1 MLNRLFKKDW
11 TLQLMLII
19 PLWIYTG
26 FLLFYFD
33 FPPIPSYEM
42 SHVFNFISK
51 LLEGHLFLGKTF
63 ILFQIIFQSFYIS
76 IILQKNE
83 MVEKKSFLPSV
94 IYALLILSFPQ
105 HLSFSPI
112 HFSNTFLILFLS
124 KTLVTYEEES
134 ASKSLFT
141 CALYAALSILFFAPN
156 IVFIFSLIASMI
168 IFSNI
173 NIKSIIAII
182 MGFLFTYLY
191 LFTYYYLNDSMTSI
205 YNFYQNSISSNI
217 DFIIPENLMFRVFYF
232 STATI
237 AGYATLKQILNSS
250 EKLIRIRKKNY
261 YIVQFTIIS
270 FLAVLLTNFPMTN
283 QIGIV
288 FIGLTYVLSTLID
301 NNKSSFFSELSLW
314 VMIMFTFTLHFL
326 QLFH

>member
-11 TLQLMLII
+11 TLQLILII

-33 FPPIPSYEM
+33 FPSIPTYEM
-42 SHVFNFISK
+42 SHIFNFISK
-51 LLEGHLFLGKTF
+51 LLEGHLFLGKTI
-63 ILFQIIFQSFYIS
+63 ILLQIIFQSFYIS

-141 CALYAALSILFFAPN
+141 CALYAALSILFFTPN

-168 IFSNI
+168 VFSNI
-173 NIKSIIAII
+173 NLKSIIATI
-182 MGFLFTYLY
+182 MGFLFIYIY
-191 LFTYYYLNDSMTSI
+191 IFTYYYLNDSISNI
-205 YNFYQNSISSNI
+205 FDFYQNSISNNI
-217 DFIIPENLMFRVFYF
+217 YFILPKDLMFRIFYF
-232 STATI
+232 SA
-237 AGYATLKQILNSS
+237 ASVGGYAALKLILSSS
-250 EKLIRIRKKNY
+250 EKLIRIRKKHF
-261 YIVQFTIIS
+261 YIVQFAMIS
-270 FLAVLLTNFPMTN
+270 FLGVLLTNFSMTN
-283 QIGIV
+283 QVGIL
-288 FIGLTYVLSTLID
+288 FLGLTYIISTLIN
-301 NNKSSFFSELSLW
+301 NNKNSLFSEISIW
-314 VMIMFTFTLHFL
+314 GTIVFTFTFHFI
-326 QLFH
+326 QLFN